1 MLHIYQGMK
10 YIAKEEEQHTDCMRK
25 FTLVSAGCEIIR
37 VPKLSV
43 ERMADEETIAM
54 LETVEPG
61 YPPDDKLFQI
71 YQRYHTWRSFREKLV
86 DDISSYQGGINTAFK
101 KRSSDIPKIPRIG
114 NRVYSRIQS
123 PVQHWNMLVDTKN
136 LVKKGNKINHEMSQI
151 NKLFCIFI
159 LTNSGTDNPKIKH

>member
-1 MLHIYQGMK
+1 MK

-136 LVKKGNKINHEMSQI
+136 LVKKGNKMNREMSQI